1 MESINSGSPRG
12 PHKTE
17 TNMGICRNAT
27 VTPKFWSKTEFFRPL
42 LLAFAVLL
50 GLLNSLSATAG
61 SLSKADIERRFGP
74 PLHVQEKLTE
84 SPAWPL
90 THEIEGNG
98 APVGY
103 VFESIDLAPIPGFE
117 GTPMNFLVSI
127 DKKGNFMD
135 VELLH
140 QHEPVFL
147 GGLGEAPLRE
157 FVRQYAGK
165 PLSRQFVIARGYGQR
180 GADGQEGGGR
190 VVLDG
195 VSKATASIRIV

>member
-1 MESINSGSPRG
+1 MEIAFPVARHLPSRAVSFFCRIAAAALIAGASIFP
-12 PHKTE
+12 
-17 TNMGICRNAT
+17 A
-27 VTPKFWSKTEFFRPL
+27 
-42 LLAFAVLL
+42 AQ
-50 GLLNSLSATAG
+50 AG
-61 SLSKADIERRFGP
+61 NLTKADIERRFGP

-84 SPAWPL
+84 IPAWPL

-98 APVGY
+98 NPVGY

-127 DKKGNFMD
+127 DKKGNFLN

-157 FVRQYAGK
+157 FITQYANRNIK
-165 PLSRQFVIARGYGQR
+165 QQFLIALNAARNRTGPADTRSGQTI
-180 GADGQEGGGR
+180 
-190 VVLDG
+190 L
-195 VSKATASIRIV
+195 